1 MEARQII
8 HFNNFVS
15 HSIVGYLIV
24 LQIIHYEFDMGKISK
39 VLFMSWLLPDQLS
52 PLFLEEWFI
61 KSGKNHNKNNDD
73 CQPNHND
80 DQPRVST
87 PHTSTAAAEDAA
99 SREVGCSMEIG
110 S

>member
-1 MEARQII
+1 M
-8 HFNNFVS
+8 
-15 HSIVGYLIV
+15 YL
-24 LQIIHYEFDMGKISK
+24 SK
-39 VLFMSWLLPDQLS
+39 DFKVKWGSWLLPDQLS

-80 DQPRVST
+80 DQPRVSA